1 MPVGKNAM
9 QNIGVRLPDDLIQ
22 KLEVRSTVTGEDKAG
37 ICRNAIAL
45 ALGEPVPPSSDER
58 FQDIIDRL
66 SRLESLILQICPFSE
81 GQEDGSK
88 SVSAQL
94 DGQELP
100 EIVHLPLSVY
110 VNEEN
115 LIICPHCGSLDSDWA
130 DDDEAA
136 QVRSILCH
144 QCGQTSHFDLSA

>member
-81 GQEDGSK
+81 GQEGGSN
-88 SVSAQL
+88 SSQVSL
-94 DGQELP
+94 DVPNSPYL
-100 EIVHLPLSVY
+100 LSEW
-110 VNEEN
+110 VNEDA

-130 DDDEAA
+130 DQDESA
-136 QVRSILCH
+136 QVRSIVCH
-144 QCGQTSHFDLSA
+144 QCGQTSRFDLAA